1 MRCNTTSIARP
12 RYSYTSHWAEGAL
25 TYSGDRINIQF
36 PTSHY
41 NSIKANLLL
50 PLEHCFGWMLSGG
63 PTPLW
68 AQLRTFK
75 HIKISQA
82 LHCPDYCLNII
93 CFYILSLPLW
103 LIFPLK
109 LYPSVMIFFSS
120 RGDSGSGEWVSL
132 PFMQRYWIAKW
143 RVNSVS
149 HFLTHSLPFFTIS
162 HLMHRTHLHMLNI
175 ISHPSSASC
184 LSSIPSL
191 EDM

>member
-1 MRCNTTSIARP
+1 MSLLINVRVLRAHWAAPEKCAHHPALAHILWHIYHQAQNSLRFNGALPRTLNNWTRCNTTSIARP
-12 RYSYTSHWAEGAL
+12 QYSYTSRCARGAL
-25 TYSGDRINIQF
+25 THSRDRINIQF

-50 PLEHCFGWMLSGG
+50 PLEHCFGWMLSGA

-93 CFYILSLPLW
+93 CFYILPLLLW

-109 LYPSVMIFFSS
+109 LYPSVIPPSPPPLSLWSGYGVRQGSS
-120 RGDSGSGEWVSL
+120 
-132 PFMQRYWIAKW
+132 
-143 RVNSVS
+143 
-149 HFLTHSLPFFTIS
+149 FL
-162 HLMHRTHLHMLNI
+162 
-175 ISHPSSASC
+175 
-184 LSSIPSL
+184 
-191 EDM
+191 